1 MKVKDDKTVKK
12 IITYFFSI
20 LLLIVLSG
28 SCIVEMNLRDWRADE
43 LRPHYEYT
51 VKISGLSGTE
61 VSGTTEIIVPIP
73 ATKEGVFAIT
83 PSQEE
88 PSFLKSLLQE
98 HVFHTPEKYVRGI
111 YFENTTESLDNKSLN
126 GNWTTSI
133 VNTKRGP
140 MLEFR
145 TNESVL
151 ADISFSKIVVLEQ
164 VNNEDPINENNPVL
178 YPIASEV
185 LLLGEDYQYFRLMSR
200 VITYETYIEM
210 SDNINTDAIKFDIS
224 LNVYPDVTER
234 DGDKGTYKNNLDV
247 VVAEYGELKKNATIE
262 TYF

>member
-1 MKVKDDKTVKK
+1 MKK
-12 IITYFFSI
+12 IVTYFFLI
-20 LLLIVLSG
+20 LLLTVLTG
-28 SCIVEMNLRDWRADE
+28 LFIIEMNLREWRADE
-43 LRPHYEYT
+43 LRPHYEYA

-61 VSGTTEIIVPIP
+61 VLGTTKILVPIP

-83 PSQEE
+83 PPQKE
-88 PSFLKSLLQE
+88 PSFFKSLLQKYI
-98 HVFHTPEKYVRGI
+98 FHTPEKYIRGI
-111 YFENTTESLDNKSLN
+111 YFENTTESLDNKSIN

-133 VNTKRGP
+133 VNTKHGP

-151 ADISFSKIVVLEQ
+151 TDISFSKIVVLEQ
-164 VNNEDPINENNPVL
+164 MNNEDPINENSPIL

-185 LLLGEDYQYFRLMSR
+185 SLVGEDYQYFRLMSR

-210 SDNINTDAIKFDIS
+210 SDNINSKAIKFDIG
-224 LNVYPDVTER
+224 LEVYPDVAER
-234 DGDKGTYKNNLDV
+234 NGNKGAYKNKLDV
-247 VVAEYGELKKNATIE
+247 IIVESGELRKNATIE

>member
-1 MKVKDDKTVKK
+1 MKK
-12 IITYFFSI
+12 IITYFFLI

-28 SCIVEMNLRDWRADE
+28 LYVVEMNLRDWRADE

-61 VSGTTEIIVPIP
+61 VLGTTKILVPIP

-88 PSFLKSLLQE
+88 SFFFKSLLQE
-98 HVFHTPEKYVRGI
+98 HVFHTPEKYIRGI

-164 VNNEDPINENNPVL
+164 MDNEDPINENSPIL
-178 YPIASEV
+178 YPITSEV
-185 LLLGEDYQYFRLMSR
+185 SLIEEDYQHFRLMSR
-200 VITYETYIEM
+200 VITYETYIEI
-210 SDNINTDAIKFDIS
+210 SDNINSKAIKSDIS
-224 LNVYPDVTER
+224 LEVYPDVTER
-234 DGDKGTYKNNLDV
+234 DGDKGSYKNKLDG
-247 VVAEYGELKKNATIE
+247 VVAESGELKKNATIE
-262 TYF
+262 AYF

>member
-1 MKVKDDKTVKK
+1 
-12 IITYFFSI
+12 
-20 LLLIVLSG
+20 
-28 SCIVEMNLRDWRADE
+28 MNLRDWRADE

-61 VSGTTEIIVPIP
+61 VLGTTKILVPIP

-88 PSFLKSLLQE
+88 PSFFKNLLQK
-98 HVFHTPEKYVRGI
+98 HVFHTPEKYIRGI

-133 VNTKRGP
+133 VSTKHGP

-164 VNNEDPINENNPVL
+164 MNNEDPINESSPIL
-178 YPIASEV
+178 CPIASEV
-185 LLLGEDYQYFRLMSR
+185 SLMRENHQHFRLISR
-200 VITYETYIEM
+200 VAIYETYIEM
-210 SDNINTDAIKFDIS
+210 SDNINSKAIKYDIS
-224 LNVYPDVTER
+224 LEVYPDVIER
-234 DGDKGTYKNNLDV
+234 DGDKGIYKNKLDV
-247 VVAEYGELKKNATIE
+247 VVAESGELKKNATIE
-262 TYF
+262 AYF

>member
-1 MKVKDDKTVKK
+1 VKK
-12 IITYFFSI
+12 IITYFLI

-28 SCIVEMNLRDWRADE
+28 LYVVEMNLKDWRADE

-61 VSGTTEIIVPIP
+61 VLGTTKISVPIP

-88 PSFLKSLLQE
+88 PSFFKSFLQE
-98 HVFHTPEKYVRGI
+98 HVFHMPEKYIRGI

-164 VNNEDPINENNPVL
+164 MDNEDPINENSPIL

-185 LLLGEDYQYFRLMSR
+185 SLVGEDYQYFRLMSR

-210 SDNINTDAIKFDIS
+210 SDNINSKAIKSDIS
-224 LNVYPDVTER
+224 LEVYPDVTER
-234 DGDKGTYKNNLDV
+234 DGDTGTSKNKLDV
-247 VVAEYGELKKNATIE
+247 VVAESGEYAKLIQGIPS
-262 TYF
+262 

>member
-1 MKVKDDKTVKK
+1 MDETVKK
-12 IITYFFSI
+12 IITYSFFI

-28 SCIVEMNLRDWRADE
+28 LYIVEMNLRDWRADE

-61 VSGTTEIIVPIP
+61 VLGTTKILVPIP

-88 PSFLKSLLQE
+88 PSFFKILLQE
-98 HVFHTPEKYVRGI
+98 HVFHTPEKYIRGI

-126 GNWTTSI
+126 GNWATSI
-133 VNTKRGP
+133 VNTKYGP

-151 ADISFSKIVVLEQ
+151 ADISFSKIIVLEQ
-164 VNNEDPINENNPVL
+164 MDNEEPINENSPVL

-185 LLLGEDYQYFRLMSR
+185 SLVGEDYQYFRLMSR

-210 SDNINTDAIKFDIS
+210 SDNINSKAIKFDIS
-224 LNVYPDVTER
+224 LEVYPDVTER
-234 DGDKGTYKNNLDV
+234 DGDKGTYKNKLDV
-247 VVAEYGELKKNATIE
+247 VVVESGELKKNATIE

>member
-1 MKVKDDKTVKK
+1 M
-12 IITYFFSI
+12 
-20 LLLIVLSG
+20 IVLSG
-28 SCIVEMNLRDWRADE
+28 LYVVEMNLRDWRADE

-51 VKISGLSGTE
+51 VKIDGLSGTE
-61 VSGTTEIIVPIP
+61 VSGTTKILVPIP

-83 PSQEE
+83 PSQEK
-88 PSFLKSLLQE
+88 PSFFKSLLQE
-98 HVFHTPEKYVRGI
+98 YVFHTPEKYIRGI

-133 VNTKRGP
+133 VSTKHGP

-164 VNNEDPINENNPVL
+164 MNNEDPINESSPIL

-185 LLLGEDYQYFRLMSR
+185 SSVGEDYQYFRSMSR

-210 SDNINTDAIKFDIS
+210 SDNINSKDIINKDIKFDIS
-224 LNVYPDVTER
+224 LEVYPDVTER
-234 DGDKGTYKNNLDV
+234 DGDKGTYKNKLDV
-247 VVAEYGELKKNATIE
+247 VVAESGELKKNATIE

>member
-1 MKVKDDKTVKK
+1 MKK
-12 IITYFFSI
+12 IITYFFLI

-28 SCIVEMNLRDWRADE
+28 LYAVEMNLRDWRADE

-61 VSGTTEIIVPIP
+61 VLGTTKILVPIP
-73 ATKEGVFAIT
+73 ATKEGVFALT

-88 PSFLKSLLQE
+88 PSFFKSLLQE
-98 HVFHTPEKYVRGI
+98 RVFHTPEKYIRGI

-133 VNTKRGP
+133 VSTKHGP

-164 VNNEDPINENNPVL
+164 MNNEDPINENSPIL

-185 LLLGEDYQYFRLMSR
+185 SLVGEDYQYFRLMSR
-200 VITYETYIEM
+200 VITYKTYIEM
-210 SDNINTDAIKFDIS
+210 SDNINNKAIKFDIS
-224 LNVYPDVTER
+224 LEVYPDATER
-234 DGDKGTYKNNLDV
+234 DGDRGTYKNKLDI
-247 VVAEYGELKKNATIE
+247 VVAESGELKKNATIE

>member
-1 MKVKDDKTVKK
+1 LKK
-12 IITYFFSI
+12 IIIYFFLI

-28 SCIVEMNLRDWRADE
+28 LYVVEMNLRDWRAEE

-61 VSGTTEIIVPIP
+61 VLGTTKILVPIP

-88 PSFLKSLLQE
+88 PSFFKSLLQK
-98 HVFHTPEKYVRGI
+98 HIFHTPEKYIRGI
-111 YFENTTESLDNKSLN
+111 YFENTTESLDNESLN

-133 VNTKRGP
+133 VSTKHGP

-164 VNNEDPINENNPVL
+164 MDNEDPIYENSPVL

-185 LLLGEDYQYFRLMSR
+185 SLVGEDYQYFRLMSR
-200 VITYETYIEM
+200 VITSETYIEM
-210 SDNINTDAIKFDIS
+210 SDNINSKAIKFDIS
-224 LNVYPDVTER
+224 LEVYPDVTER
-234 DGDKGTYKNNLDV
+234 DGDKGTYKNKLDV
-247 VVAEYGELKKNATIE
+247 VVAESGELKKNATIE

>member
-1 MKVKDDKTVKK
+1 VKK
-12 IITYFFSI
+12 IITYFLI

-28 SCIVEMNLRDWRADE
+28 LYVVEMNLRDWRADE

-61 VSGTTEIIVPIP
+61 VLGTTKILVPIP

-88 PSFLKSLLQE
+88 PSFFKSLLQE
-98 HVFHTPEKYVRGI
+98 HVFHTPEKYIRGI
-111 YFENTTESLDNKSLN
+111 YFENTTESLDNKSLK

-133 VNTKRGP
+133 VSTKHGP

-164 VNNEDPINENNPVL
+164 MNNENPINESSPIL

-185 LLLGEDYQYFRLMSR
+185 SLVGEDYQHFRLMSR

-210 SDNINTDAIKFDIS
+210 SDNINSKDMKFDIR
-224 LNVYPDVTER
+224 LEVYPDVTGR
-234 DGDKGTYKNNLDV
+234 DGDKGTYKNKLDA
-247 VVAEYGELKKNATIE
+247 VVAESGELKKNATIE